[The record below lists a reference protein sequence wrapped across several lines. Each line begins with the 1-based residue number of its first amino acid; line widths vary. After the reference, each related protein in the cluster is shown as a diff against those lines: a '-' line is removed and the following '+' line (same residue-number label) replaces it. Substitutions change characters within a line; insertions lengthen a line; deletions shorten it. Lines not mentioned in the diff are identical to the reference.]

1 MRFIKTL
8 LVMVATIKALS
19 AYENADVRFEVEKLG
34 TNQLTIRAF
43 EGSRS
48 LFNQTVD
55 RNFNAAL
62 VFGQNVLSRHGR
74 GYKILYRGRDNT
86 SLGLEVD
93 QEGNI
98 SIANSSQGTGFSA
111 RKSWGFKTAGIITH
125 TGESL
130 FFEIFTKANAF
141 HNHGILKAYTG
152 ECLQDY
158 LFNKGIIHFGNETD
172 FVDSDAYDE
181 YLRFLRPNATASF
194 EQGVIDDHG
203 VILAEKGL
211 RITNLVHKIRGILDV
226 EQGLDLNNASIENT
240 NRINVSGPI
249 TGTINHF
256 TNNFNSSFF
265 ADTLQS
271 NRVQIGDW
279 SNTGSVFLEGAS
291 DILSEDKWSNIGV
304 IFVGGNTSVGS
315 KKKPQSFGPVISAG
329 EIKAMIGEA
338 VDEAS
343 LEAINATAR
352 FLSRT
357 GKITI
362 DVAHHTDHLLN
373 TITRHYAVD
382 QWGRQTFTHTTETG
396 YIFQRRTTE
405 MKKET
410 IDASEECAPEPIDSA
425 KQQLQGKRT
434 FLQALKRNLQDK
446 ISKFGL
452 SAANKNGL
460 IAALIKGLGEA
471 GLSAE
476 DIGEIFGSEGAASNL
491 LDLVSY
497 YDQFPERSQQIL
509 QSIDPQVGSFVR
521 DISSQAQRA
530 GIPVWQWVQRNGAEV
545 VEGFCNAAILASRF
559 IPHPVV
565 TVPARVCTLGQLAIR
580 PCQNLQKAQTFF
592 SKKHGD
598 GGKSQ
603 GGGQGQHVGS
613 NQPIVAPVSLP
624 AFPQAVKAP
633 RKTPVQGGGGLRARW
648 KDKDYI
654 YEWDSRHGRVE
665 KYNKRGTKHLG
676 EFDPITGR
684 EIKPPNP
691 IMTVEP

>member
-34 TNQLTIRAF
+34 TNRLTIRAF

-55 RNFNAAL
+55 RSFNAAL

-98 SIANSSQGTGFSA
+98 SIANSSQGTGFAA

-181 YLRFLRPNATASF
+181 YLRFLRPNATSSF

-240 NRINVSGPI
+240 NGINVSGPI

-256 TNNFNSSFF
+256 TNNGNFF
-265 ADTLQS
+265 AETLQS

-279 SNTGSVFLEGAS
+279 SNTGSVFLERAS
-291 DILSEDKWSNIGV
+291 DILSEDKWSNKGA

-315 KKKPQSFGPVISAG
+315 KKKPQSFGAVLSDG
-329 EIKAMIGEA
+329 EIKALIGGA
-338 VDEAS
+338 IDEAS
-343 LEAINATAR
+343 LEALHGTAR
-352 FLSRT
+352 FFSRT

-373 TITRHYAVD
+373 TITSHYTVD

-410 IDASEECAPEPIDSA
+410 IDASEECDPEPIDSA
-425 KQQLQGKRT
+425 KQQLQEKRT

-452 SAANKNGL
+452 SAANKNGI

-471 GLSAE
+471 GLSDE

-491 LDLVSY
+491 LDLMSY

-521 DISSQAQRA
+521 DISSHAQRA
-530 GIPVWQWVQRNGAEV
+530 GIPVWQWVRRNGPEV

-598 GGKSQ
+598 GGQPSAPGPRVTNPPKAESPVWRELQPYRQEIKTNQKS
-603 GGGQGQHVGS
+603 GS
-613 NQPIVAPVSLP
+613 KKE
-624 AFPQAVKAP
+624 F
-633 RKTPVQGGGGLRARW
+633 
-648 KDKDYI
+648 
-654 YEWDSRHGRVE
+654 YEWDHAHNDIEVFNHNGDHIGSMHPVTAKIYKPAIPGRDIRA
-665 KYNKRGTKHLG
+665 K
-676 EFDPITGR
+676 
-684 EIKPPNP
+684 IK
-691 IMTVEP
+691 